1 MNLECVWKNF
11 CADSI
16 RWLPETRWIKF
27 LHVCAENMPDFG
39 YAELFPEKS
48 RNPHPEIKS
57 SVPVETVILSHFY
70 TSVGRGFCVPFVY
83 QMCTMKN
90 PTTILLV

>member
-1 MNLECVWKNF
+1 M
-11 CADSI
+11 S
-16 RWLPETRWIKF
+16 
-27 LHVCAENMPDFG
+27 DFG

-57 SVPVETVILSHFY
+57 SVPVEKVILSHFY